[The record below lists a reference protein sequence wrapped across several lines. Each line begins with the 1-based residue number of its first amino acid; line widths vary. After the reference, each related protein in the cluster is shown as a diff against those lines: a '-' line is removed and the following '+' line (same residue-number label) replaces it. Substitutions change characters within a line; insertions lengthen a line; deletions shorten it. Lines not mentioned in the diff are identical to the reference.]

1 MENQEQTASA
11 VTTRSAGIRYGLIM
25 AVISIAYFV
34 ILTVADVD
42 MTSGIGRWSST
53 VFYIG
58 VIYLAHKYFKDNG
71 DGFMSYGQG
80 MGITFW
86 LSLVCTV
93 IYSVFFYIYIK
104 FVDSSFVQAIK
115 DKQISEM
122 EGKGMSEEQ
131 IDQAMKM
138 ASAFMTPEAMFG
150 FGIFFGI
157 LFILFIGLIVTIFT
171 QKKNPEPFV

>member
-1 MENQEQTASA
+1 MEETATPS
-11 VTTRSAGIRYGLIM
+11 VSTRSVGIRYGLFM

-34 ILTVADVD
+34 ILSVADVD
-42 MTSGIGRWSST
+42 MTSGIGRWSGA
-53 VFYIG
+53 VFNIA
-58 VIYLAHKYFKDNG
+58 IIFLAQKYFKDNG

-86 LSLVCTV
+86 LSLISSA

-115 DKQISEM
+115 DKQIEEMQAKGLSED
-122 EGKGMSEEQ
+122 Q
-131 IDQAMKM
+131 IDQSMKI
-138 ASAFMTPEAMFG
+138 AGAFMTPEALFG

-157 LFILFIGLIVTIFT
+157 LFILFIGLIITIFT